1 MLNGDRPAGKEFPC
15 RDGQDPLRAVAMH
28 TVPRWRHHAASAI
41 GLAALL
47 CVSRTASADGI
58 DDASMLLESSS
69 SSASLAP
76 PRVEDAERHDSV
88 RRAEDRLTELVVEYL
103 ERAFDKRS
111 STNRVAS
118 RSAKPEP
125 DRPAAVDAGS

>member
-1 MLNGDRPAGKEFPC
+1 MLNGDRPAGKDFLC
-15 RDGQDPLRAVAMH
+15 GDGQGPRRAVPMH
-28 TVPRWRHHAASAI
+28 TALRWRQHAASAI
-41 GLAALL
+41 GLAAIL

-58 DDASMLLESSS
+58 NDASVFPESSS

-118 RSAKPEP
+118 RSARPEP
-125 DRPAAVDAGS
+125 DRLAAVDAGS